1 VKFTKKYKKLQKK
14 IQKKREKINF
24 NWHIILFIY
33 INMTRQYLNEL
44 IRQKTIVRDETILK
58 HLIIYELRLYFEEY
72 E

>member
-1 VKFTKKYKKLQKK
+1 
-14 IQKKREKINF
+14 
-24 NWHIILFIY
+24 
-33 INMTRQYLNEL
+33 MTRQYLNEL